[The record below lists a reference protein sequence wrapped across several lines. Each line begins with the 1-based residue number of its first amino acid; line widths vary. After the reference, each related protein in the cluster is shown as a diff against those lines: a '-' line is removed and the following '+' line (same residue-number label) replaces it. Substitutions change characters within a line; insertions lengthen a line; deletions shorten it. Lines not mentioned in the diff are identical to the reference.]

1 MNDAT
6 IVKPSYQLGTPVIPI
21 DQGQGIFLEHFQL
34 PKQYLAVDG
43 KLLPVAVLKFDTA
56 YDLIGVSQDH
66 TLLHGGHIDFT
77 DSLDEEV
84 SIDAL
89 YYRDEFSKDAEWKI
103 IDVTAFSERFCFDK
117 FPVEGN
123 SRVRGL
129 QEYIVLPITI
139 DGEEHRVKYAIAGEL
154 NVEFGSVKV
163 WWSIN
168 EILTAPSGQQKE
180 LRAKI
185 FNLNPLRG
193 FKVGA
198 YRANANRATR

>member
-21 DQGQGIFLEHFQL
+21 DQGQGTFLEHFQL

-43 KLLPVAVLKFDTA
+43 KLLPVAVLKFDTV
-56 YDLIGVSQDH
+56 YLLLDISDDR
-66 TLLHGGHIDFT
+66 TLRHGGHIDHT
-77 DSLDEEV
+77 DTLDEEV

-117 FPVEGN
+117 EPDSR

-129 QEYIVLPITI
+129 QEMITLPITI
-139 DGEEHRVKYAIAGEL
+139 DGEVHQVRYGIAGEVNL
-154 NVEFGSVKV
+154 EYAAIKV
-163 WWSIN
+163 WWGAQTV
-168 EILTAPSGQQKE
+168 LTATEGQQKDLLARIRKQE
-180 LRAKI
+180 
-185 FNLNPLRG
+185 PLRG

-198 YRANANRATR
+198 YRANANRAPR

>member
-1 MNDAT
+1 MSDAT

-56 YDLIGVSQDH
+56 YDLIGVSQDR

-77 DSLDEEV
+77 DSLDGEV

-117 FPVEGN
+117 AVESN
-123 SRVRGL
+123 SRVLGL
-129 QEYIVLPITI
+129 QELIVLPLTI
-139 DGEEHRVKYAIAGEL
+139 DGEEHSVRYGMAGEVNL
-154 NVEFGSVKV
+154 EFGNVKV
-163 WWSIN
+163 WWGIN
-168 EILTAPSGQQKE
+168 EILTAPSGRQKE

-185 FNLNPLRG
+185 LNLNPLRG

-198 YRANANRATR
+198 YRANANRAPR